1 LLAENYSM
9 YLYAGHPVAIN
20 GRYLLPVLFM
30 LPAVLGKA
38 LHVAFSRWQWLK
50 AYAVVLAIVL
60 FLQGG
65 GVFSFILRSDATWY
79 WPGGTTTML
88 NETAQNILD
97 PLIWDGP
104 KK

>member
-1 LLAENYSM
+1 MLL
-9 YLYAGHPVAIN
+9 
-20 GRYLLPVLFM
+20 M

-38 LHVAFSRWQWLK
+38 LAIAFSRWQWLK
-50 AYAVVLAIVL
+50 AYAAVLVIML

-79 WPGGTTTML
+79 WPGGTVTML
-88 NETAQNILD
+88 NETARGIID
-97 PLIWDGP
+97 PLILDGP